1 MKCSMTG
8 WFFAVA
14 CWIATPLLAQQE
26 SVRPGINDSF
36 RDPDPQKF
44 AARFEVESR
53 EVFAKRGE
61 IVAELGLKPGM
72 VIADVGAGTGLFT
85 REFAAKLGRDG
96 RVLAVDISKNFLEH
110 ISRTAREKGLLNVE
124 TVLCSDDSTKLPQD
138 SVDAVFICDTYH
150 HFEYPAKTMT
160 SVRKALKPGG
170 KVYLIDFH
178 RIEGKSSDWTMNH
191 VRAGQE
197 VFEAEILEAGF
208 RRVRQVEGVLSDN
221 YMLVFEVAVKDQL
234 P

>member
-1 MKCSMTG
+1 MKCRMTG
-8 WFFAVA
+8 WVFAAA
-14 CWIATPLLAQQE
+14 CSIATPLLAQQE

-53 EVFAKRGE
+53 EVFAKRVE

-96 RVLAVDISKNFLEH
+96 RVLAVDISENFLEH
-110 ISRTAREKGLLNVE
+110 IRRTVREKGLLNVE
-124 TVLCSDDSTKLPQD
+124 TVLCTDDSTKLPQG

-160 SVRKALKPGG
+160 SVRKALRPGG
-170 KVYLIDFH
+170 KVYVIDFH
-178 RIEGKSSDWTMNH
+178 RIEGKSSEWTMNH

-208 RRVRQVEGVLSDN
+208 RRLRQVEGVLSDN
-221 YMLVFEVAVKDQL
+221 YMLVFEVAVKDQQ

>member
-1 MKCSMTG
+1 MKCRMTG
-8 WFFAVA
+8 WVFAAA

-53 EVFAKRGE
+53 EVFAKRVE

-96 RVLAVDISKNFLEH
+96 RVLAVDISENFLEH
-110 ISRTAREKGLLNVE
+110 IRRTVREKGLLNVE
-124 TVLCSDDSTKLPQD
+124 TVLCTDDSTKLPQD

-160 SVRKALKPGG
+160 SVRKALRPGG
-170 KVYLIDFH
+170 KVYVIDFH
-178 RIEGKSSDWTMNH
+178 RIEGKSSEWTMNH

-208 RRVRQVEGVLSDN
+208 RRLRQVEGVLSDN
-221 YMLVFEVAVKDQL
+221 YMLVFEVAVKDQQ

>member
-1 MKCSMTG
+1 MKCRMTG
-8 WFFAVA
+8 WVFAAA

-53 EVFAKRGE
+53 EVFAKRVE

-85 REFAAKLGRDG
+85 REFAARLGRDG
-96 RVLAVDISKNFLEH
+96 RVLAVDISENFLEH
-110 ISRTAREKGLLNVE
+110 IRRTVREKGLLNVE
-124 TVLCSDDSTKLPQD
+124 TVLCTDDSTKLPQG

-160 SVRKALKPGG
+160 SVRKALRPGG
-170 KVYLIDFH
+170 KVYVIDFH
-178 RIEGKSSDWTMNH
+178 RIEGKSSEWTMNH

-208 RRVRQVEGVLSDN
+208 RRLRQVEGVLSDN
-221 YMLVFEVAVKDQL
+221 YMLVFEVAVKDQQ

>member
-1 MKCSMTG
+1 MKCRMTG
-8 WFFAVA
+8 WVFAAA

-53 EVFAKRGE
+53 EVFAKRVE

-85 REFAAKLGRDG
+85 REFAARLGRDG
-96 RVLAVDISKNFLEH
+96 RVLAVDISENVLEH
-110 ISRTAREKGLLNVE
+110 IRRTVREKGLLNVE
-124 TVLCSDDSTKLPQD
+124 TVLCTDDSTKLPQG

-160 SVRKALKPGG
+160 SVRKALRPGG
-170 KVYLIDFH
+170 KVYVIDFH
-178 RIEGKSSDWTMNH
+178 RIEGKSSEWTMNH

-208 RRVRQVEGVLSDN
+208 RRLRQVEGVLSDN
-221 YMLVFEVAVKDQL
+221 YMLVFEVAVKDQQ

>member
-1 MKCSMTG
+1 MKCRMTG
-8 WFFAVA
+8 WVFAAA
-14 CWIATPLLAQQE
+14 CWIGTPLLAQQE

-53 EVFAKRGE
+53 EVFAKRVE

-110 ISRTAREKGLLNVE
+110 IRRTTREKGLLNVE

-170 KVYLIDFH
+170 KVYVIDFH
-178 RIEGKSSDWTMNH
+178 RIEGKSSEWTMNH

-208 RRVRQVEGVLSDN
+208 RRLRQVEGVLSDN
-221 YMLVFEVAVKDQL
+221 YMLVFEVAVKDQQR
-234 P
+234 

>member
-1 MKCSMTG
+1 MTG
-8 WFFAVA
+8 WVFAAA
-14 CWIATPLLAQQE
+14 CWIGTPLLAQQE

-53 EVFAKRGE
+53 EVFAKRVE

-110 ISRTAREKGLLNVE
+110 IRRTTREKGLLNVE

-170 KVYLIDFH
+170 KVYVIDFH
-178 RIEGKSSDWTMNH
+178 RIEGKSSEWTMNH

-221 YMLVFEVAVKDQL
+221 YMLVFEVAVKDQQR
-234 P
+234 

>member
-1 MKCSMTG
+1 MKCRMTG
-8 WFFAVA
+8 WVFAAA
-14 CWIATPLLAQQE
+14 CWIGTPLLAQQE

-53 EVFAKRGE
+53 EVFAKRVE

-110 ISRTAREKGLLNVE
+110 IRRTTREKGLLNVE

-170 KVYLIDFH
+170 KVYVIDFH
-178 RIEGKSSDWTMNH
+178 RIEGKSSEWTMNH

-221 YMLVFEVAVKDQL
+221 YMLVFEVAVKDQQ

>member
-1 MKCSMTG
+1 MKCRMTG
-8 WFFAVA
+8 WVFAAA

-53 EVFAKRGE
+53 EVFAKRVE

-96 RVLAVDISKNFLEH
+96 RVLAVDISENFLEH
-110 ISRTAREKGLLNVE
+110 IRRTVREKGLLNVE
-124 TVLCSDDSTKLPQD
+124 TVLCTDDSTKLPQG

-160 SVRKALKPGG
+160 SVRKALRPGG
-170 KVYLIDFH
+170 KVYVIDFH
-178 RIEGKSSDWTMNH
+178 RIEGKSSEWTMNH

-208 RRVRQVEGVLSDN
+208 RRLRQVEGVLSDN
-221 YMLVFEVAVKDQL
+221 YMLVFEVAVKDQQ

>member
-1 MKCSMTG
+1 MKCRMTG
-8 WFFAVA
+8 WVFAAA
-14 CWIATPLLAQQE
+14 CWIGTPLLAQQE

-53 EVFAKRGE
+53 EVFAKRVE

-110 ISRTAREKGLLNVE
+110 IRRTTREKGLLNVE

-170 KVYLIDFH
+170 KVYVIDFH
-178 RIEGKSSDWTMNH
+178 RIEGKSSEWTMNH

-221 YMLVFEVAVKDQL
+221 YMLVFEVAVKDQQR
-234 P
+234 

>member
-1 MKCSMTG
+1 MKCRMTG
-8 WFFAVA
+8 WVFAAA
-14 CWIATPLLAQQE
+14 CWIGTPLLAQQE

-53 EVFAKRGE
+53 EVFAKRVE

-110 ISRTAREKGLLNVE
+110 IRRTTREKGLLNVE

-170 KVYLIDFH
+170 KVYVIDFH
-178 RIEGKSSDWTMNH
+178 RIEGKSSEWTMNH
-191 VRAGQE
+191 VRAGQK

-221 YMLVFEVAVKDQL
+221 YMLVFEVAVKDQQR
-234 P
+234 

>member
-1 MKCSMTG
+1 MTG
-8 WFFAVA
+8 WVFAAA

-53 EVFAKRGE
+53 EVFAKRVE

-96 RVLAVDISKNFLEH
+96 RVLAVDISENFLEH
-110 ISRTAREKGLLNVE
+110 IRRTVREKGLLNVE
-124 TVLCSDDSTKLPQD
+124 TVLCTDDSTKLPQG

-160 SVRKALKPGG
+160 SVRKALRPGG
-170 KVYLIDFH
+170 KVYVIDFH
-178 RIEGKSSDWTMNH
+178 RIEGKSSEWTMNH

-208 RRVRQVEGVLSDN
+208 RRLRQVEGVLSDN
-221 YMLVFEVAVKDQL
+221 YMLVFEVAVKDQQ